1 MKLAVLIT
9 KNRENTLDHRSLQI
23 IAAVALLHILFLLIS
38 IYGFPAFNK
47 KKLSEITIE
56 IGASR
61 PRGGGGDGAR
71 SRPQPVAPDT
81 KKTLT
86 QDELANKRS
95 KQEKSEQA
103 KPQPSAA
110 SSASSAPAGVESA
123 PVVDADYKA
132 SYLNN
137 PKPPY
142 PPVAFQLKIE
152 GTVMI
157 KAHVQPDG
165 TCKEVLLGRSSGN
178 DMLDQSALN
187 TVAQW
192 KFVPAKSQGK
202 EISQWVSIPITFA
215 LKRR

>member
-1 MKLAVLIT
+1 M
-9 KNRENTLDHRSLQI
+9 LDRRALQI
-23 IAAVALLHILFLLIS
+23 IAAVALLHILFVIFS
-38 IYGFPAFNK
+38 IYGLPAFNK

-86 QDELANKRS
+86 KDELANKRS

-110 SSASSAPAGVESA
+110 SSANSAPAGVESA

-132 SYLNN
+132 AYLNN

-142 PPVAFQLKIE
+142 PPVAFQLRIE
-152 GTVMI
+152 GTVMV

-165 TCKEVLLGRSSGN
+165 SCKEVLLGRSSGN